1 MIWAIRAFWSRE
13 EDDEEELEEVLDLLP
28 EAVPAEDVALLREL
42 IERNP
47 SCLSVVAENPMAPAS

>member
-13 EDDEEELEEVLDLLP
+13 EEEELEEALLLP
-28 EAVPAEDVALLREL
+28 PEETPVEDEAFLREL
-42 IERNP
+42 IERKP